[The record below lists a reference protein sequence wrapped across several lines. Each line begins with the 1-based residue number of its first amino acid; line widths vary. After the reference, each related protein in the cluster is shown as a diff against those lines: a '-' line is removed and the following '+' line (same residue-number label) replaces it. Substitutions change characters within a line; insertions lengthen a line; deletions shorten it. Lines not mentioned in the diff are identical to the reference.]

1 MEWVA
6 YTFFFFFGFSFW
18 LGLQVWESANLFAFS
33 ILAGD
38 FLIKIKTNSKGQQ
51 WKCHIIVELLPL
63 ATRAARWAV
72 GEWAWSPEMGV
83 C

>member
-1 MEWVA
+1 MGGLQGGFRVG
-6 YTFFFFFGFSFW
+6 FG
-18 LGLQVWESANLFAFS
+18 LTCLQVWEPANLFAFC

-63 ATRAARWAV
+63 ATRGACPVGGGRWAWPA
-72 GEWAWSPEMGV
+72 GMTV

>member
-6 YTFFFFFGFSFW
+6 YTFFFFGFCFW
-18 LGLQVWESANLFAFS
+18 LGLQVWESANLFAFC
-33 ILAGD
+33 ILAVD